1 MTAYQ
6 NKLTTYQT
14 HCLIKAS
21 IPAAHT
27 VYERTHKG
35 QMTFEEYMQEE
46 AEAQE
51 VHQHDYQSSFRFLN
65 GL

>member
-1 MTAYQ
+1 MTQ
-6 NKLTTYQT
+6 LSSYQT
-14 HCLIKAS
+14 HRLIKAS
-21 IPAAHT
+21 VPAART
-27 VYERTHKG
+27 VYEREHKG